1 MLRTTTSQRFKNGL
15 IPRNI
20 SSRRFLA
27 SRPDFYDLT
36 SDTATEVTDDMFD
49 IMRSA
54 SRKDDVFGN
63 DPSVNE
69 LEHHLGLRSLL
80 TQPPHSVLCDAQ
92 SHINLYECG
101 GLAYHS
107 QASVTA
113 VASTNG
119 VYLTAEDVD
128 TNRVLEDV
136 HNASTKVIALENT
149 LNGTIMP
156 MKEMQNI
163 HSLARK
169 NNIKLHLDGARI
181 WNASQATGIS
191 LEEYGQLFDT
201 VSVCVSKGIGA
212 PIGSLLV
219 GSNDLV
225 KKARHLRKLMGGGWR
240 QAGLLAKI
248 AQHCIGT
255 VVPTMPET
263 HRLTKK
269 LASGLEQLGIR
280 ILLPVDTNM
289 VFIETT
295 PMDMKELANALK
307 ERNILISSDDSSV
320 TRLVLHHQID
330 ENAVDK
336 IVQVASDL
344 INTKGYIFSRSSSKT
359 SNVDVSKAYPS
370 IQH

>member
-1 MLRTTTSQRFKNGL
+1 MLQ
-15 IPRNI
+15 
-20 SSRRFLA
+20 
-27 SRPDFYDLT
+27 
-36 SDTATEVTDDMFD
+36 M
-49 IMRSA
+49 
-54 SRKDDVFGN
+54 
-63 DPSVNE
+63 
-69 LEHHLGLRSLL
+69 LL
-80 TQPPHSVLCDAQ
+80 
-92 SHINLYECG
+92 
-101 GLAYHS
+101 
-107 QASVTA
+107 
-113 VASTNG
+113 
-119 VYLTAEDVD
+119 
-128 TNRVLEDV
+128 
-136 HNASTKVIALENT
+136 VIALENT

-169 NNIKLHLDGARI
+169 NDIKLHLDGARV

-219 GSNDLV
+219 GSNDLI

-269 LASGLEQLGIR
+269 LSNGLEQLGIR

-289 VFIETT
+289 VFIDTA
-295 PMDMKELANALK
+295 PMNMKELADALK

-330 ENAVDK
+330 ENAVDE

-344 INTKGYIFSRSSSKT
+344 IKSKGYIFPQSSSKT
-359 SNVDVSKAYPS
+359 SNVDISKAYPS